1 MNIFLHVCIILQNRK
16 CMYYV
21 ENHYF
26 RYRDKDHDQQA
37 EVKDFMWILKKKD
50 APAIKAA
57 NAFKEGI
64 LRA

>member
-1 MNIFLHVCIILQNRK
+1 
-16 CMYYV
+16 MYYV